1 MSHVQKNQEMPPLKQ
16 PKHICDPSSFD
27 RMPLRVRFDLL
38 DFEHDLWG
46 WEKLS
51 SEQYIHFLKFIRSL
65 EKQSW
70 AEIKLAAG
78 GKSHGTNNH
87 ALEVSKFNKEAQKRL
102 HELNLDTI
110 IGDTLFSL
118 RLNNVTRIYGVRNE
132 EYFRPIWHD
141 PHHDQP
147 EKAAYPVI
155 T

>member
-1 MSHVQKNQEMPPLKQ
+1 MSHVAKFKNDPSLKQ

-27 RMPLRVRFDLL
+27 KMTLKIKFDLM
-38 DFEHDLWG
+38 DFDHELWG

-51 SEQYIHFLKFIRSL
+51 PDQYVYFLKFIHAL
-65 EKQSW
+65 EKQTW
-70 AEIKLAAG
+70 AEIKSTAG

-87 ALEVSKFNKEAQKRL
+87 PLEIIKFNKKAQKRL
-102 HELNLDTI
+102 HELNLETI

-118 RLNNVTRIYGVRNE
+118 RLNNATRVYGMRND

-147 EKAAYPVI
+147 EKAAYPVG
-155 T
+155 

>member
-1 MSHVQKNQEMPPLKQ
+1 MSHSPKTKESPSFRQ
-16 PKHICDPSSFD
+16 PTHVCDPSSFD
-27 RMPLRVRFDLL
+27 RMTLRIQFDLL
-38 DFEHDLWG
+38 DFEHELWG

-51 SEQYIHFLKFIRSL
+51 TEQYIHFLKFIRSL

-102 HELNLDTI
+102 HELNLDTM

-118 RLNNVTRIYGVRNE
+118 RMNNVTRIYGVRNE

-141 PHHDQP
+141 PHHDLP
-147 EKAAYPVI
+147 EKACYPVE
-155 T
+155 